1 MKKIIFI
8 ILAGLFIQGC
18 GSDPVS
24 NSDIKLIY
32 SNPGIVDSF
41 ATEFLA
47 NFWIHDEDLGQL
59 DYSGAS
65 LLTVQ
70 YQYKDSVMGTDI
82 YVNLLINDSIYYTK
96 QLEKQTQGKY
106 LQVSEDCQ
114 VPKWTGNTIF
124 RITME
129 HAYGSRIIR
138 NLRIYKK

>member
-8 ILAGLFIQGC
+8 ILAGIIIQGC

-24 NSDIKLIY
+24 NPDLNLIY

-41 ATEFLA
+41 ATEYVT
-47 NFWIHDEDLGQL
+47 NFWVHNEDLGQL

-65 LLTVQ
+65 SLTVQ

-82 YVNLLINDSIYYTK
+82 YINLLINDSIFYTK
-96 QLEKQTQGKY
+96 QLDKQTKGQY
-106 LQVSEDCQ
+106 IQVSDECQ

-124 RITME
+124 RITMQE
-129 HAYGSRIIR
+129 AYGYRVIR
-138 NLRIYKK
+138 NLKIYKK